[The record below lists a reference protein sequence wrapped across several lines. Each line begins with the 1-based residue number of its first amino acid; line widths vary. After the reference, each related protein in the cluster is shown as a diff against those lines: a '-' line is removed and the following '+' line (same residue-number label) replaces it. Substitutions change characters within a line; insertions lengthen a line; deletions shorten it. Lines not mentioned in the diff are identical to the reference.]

1 MSPDEAFEQLMNGHQ
16 RFLTGRQQ
24 SNFNLETATSNTQV
38 QGQNPLASVLTCSD
52 SRAIPAFIFDMSFGD
67 IFVVKT
73 AGAIA
78 TETQIASL
86 EFAVAQLNCPLI
98 VVMGHTMCGAIG
110 ATMQHLEG
118 HSPTSPNLLH
128 LVEHISHLIEEQA
141 DDTTKAVQS
150 STIQTAKRL
159 TNHSDIIARAVANGE
174 VKIVSCIYDLT
185 TGQLNFLE

>member
-1 MSPDEAFEQLMNGHQ
+1 MRPDEAMKQLMEGHQ
-16 RFLTGRQQ
+16 RFLSGKQQ
-24 SNFNLETATSNTQV
+24 ANFTIETATSSTHV

-86 EFAVAQLNCPLI
+86 EFAVNQLNSPLI
-98 VVMGHTMCGAIG
+98 IVMGHTMCGAIG
-110 ATMQHLEG
+110 ATMEHMKG

-128 LVEHISHLIEEQA
+128 LVDHISALIEGHA
-141 DDTTKAVQS
+141 DDALNAVQS
-150 STIQTAKRL
+150 STIETAKRL
-159 TNHSDIIARAVANGE
+159 PKQSEIIARALANGE
-174 VKIVSCIYDLT
+174 VKIVSCIYDLS
-185 TGQLNFLE
+185 TGQLKFIE